1 VRIYL
6 FQDEISC
13 LQGEIPLRQSGAG
26 DFLVLRLRKKG
37 WCIVEFCGAEA
48 GDLESFFKTAKLAEE
63 STDNVEDIVTAKC
76 LGLDEK
82 IRAKCPRA

>member
-1 VRIYL
+1 MIYRRSGPSSGFVRIYL

-37 WCIVEFCGAEA
+37 WCIVEFLRC
-48 GDLESFFKTAKLAEE
+48 
-63 STDNVEDIVTAKC
+63 
-76 LGLDEK
+76 
-82 IRAKCPRA
+82 